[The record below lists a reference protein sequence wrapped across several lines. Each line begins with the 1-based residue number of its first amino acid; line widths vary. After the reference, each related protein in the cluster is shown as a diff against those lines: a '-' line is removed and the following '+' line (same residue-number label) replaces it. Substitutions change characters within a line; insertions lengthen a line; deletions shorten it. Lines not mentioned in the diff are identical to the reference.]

1 MQGYDDAIASDNPF
15 DSASI
20 EYAGTAFGHRVVAV
34 RQRWSAALTI
44 SRAFW
49 NILSVPINRSLI
61 LRPQRIPRTTGVCS
75 SGLYRWKA
83 TNDLSLGGPPRQGIV
98 TEKRNSVAHKDLDC
112 GAGIGKLLNEIRHWR
127 RTGPGVP
134 TGLQN
139 RPLLL
144 ISRNRQPNLRLS
156 RAAPTPELADSGE
169 FRSQKRIQCA
179 PICDAVL
186 LAKARVEPRSTCSAF
201 FQMRRPVNSAN

>member
-61 LRPQRIPRTTGVCS
+61 LRIVRPDLIALYAADQNGGRENGAHAPIKPSYMVMARIS
-75 SGLYRWKA
+75 
-83 TNDLSLGGPPRQGIV
+83 
-98 TEKRNSVAHKDLDC
+98 
-112 GAGIGKLLNEIRHWR
+112 
-127 RTGPGVP
+127 
-134 TGLQN
+134 
-139 RPLLL
+139 
-144 ISRNRQPNLRLS
+144 
-156 RAAPTPELADSGE
+156 ELAADDAGL
-169 FRSQKRIQCA
+169 RSSVQSWHTR
-179 PICDAVL
+179 VL
-186 LAKARVEPRSTCSAF
+186 FS
-201 FQMRRPVNSAN
+201 